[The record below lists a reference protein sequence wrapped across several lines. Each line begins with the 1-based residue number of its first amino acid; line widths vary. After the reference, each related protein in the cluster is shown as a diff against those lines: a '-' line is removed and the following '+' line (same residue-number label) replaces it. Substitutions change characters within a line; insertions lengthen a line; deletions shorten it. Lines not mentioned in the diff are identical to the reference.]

1 MSIEYRN
8 NIRKHYKSLTKEM
21 QKQLFDKISNGD
33 FSAREEVIHSCL
45 PLVYDLAKKFHYN
58 NRHVDLEDLIQHGN
72 IALIKA
78 VDNWNIKKATIT
90 TVATYYI
97 RNSLIDM
104 IKDSKYNIKSKYDM
118 TRQAAEDISKIK
130 SCGSVDPEEIVN
142 LTGLTNK
149 RVKLLLGIINGRRID
164 YTVMNTSLHS
174 KDSYENV
181 GDSNLN
187 GCLADMISMIE
198 DNIESQRDKDIF
210 LTWIK
215 YINKNN
221 KTRIVAEKVNA
232 TVNEVAESIKK
243 TKTTLKNIARE
254 VQNA

>member
-1 MSIEYRN
+1 MSVEYRN
-8 NIRKHYKSLTKEM
+8 NIRKNYKSLPKE
-21 QKQLFDKISNGD
+21 KQQELFNKIANGD
-33 FSAREEVIHSCL
+33 FSARDEVIHSCL

-78 VDNWNIKKATIT
+78 VDNWDIKKATIT

-130 SCGSVDPEEIVN
+130 SCGSVDPEEIVR

-149 RVKLLLGIINGRRID
+149 RVKLLLGIMNGKRID
-164 YTVMNTSLHS
+164 YTLMNTSLHN
-174 KDSYENV
+174 KDNYENI
-181 GDSNLN
+181 GDSNLD
-187 GCLADMISMIE
+187 GCLADVISMIE

-210 LTWIK
+210 FTWIK

-232 TVNEVAESIKK
+232 SINEVAESVKK
-243 TKTTLKNIARE
+243 TKTTLKNLARGM
-254 VQNA
+254 QSA